1 MYTSFILQAYKERL
15 YGKKYV
21 WFIIGWYPNNWYK
34 HTDDNI
40 NCTADQLKEAL
51 EGHITTEAVILHQE
65 NTMTISNMVCNFIHH
80 TSRGI

>member
-1 MYTSFILQAYKERL
+1 L

-34 HTDDNI
+34 VDDPSI
-40 NCTADQLKEAL
+40 NCTSEQLKEAL

-65 NTMTISNMVCNFIHH
+65 KTKTDTNMVLIIDDNL
-80 TSRGI
+80 